1 MKKKGIIYFLLAFM
15 LANVVNGQ
23 DFINISEAFKR
34 SYSYESEGKYGEAAG
49 ELIKIYNESSY
60 EINLRLG
67 WLNYMAGSLDESANY
82 YKKAIA
88 LKPYAIEPK
97 IGFVSLSAAIGNWN
111 LVEEQYKKILE
122 IDPMNTVASYYL
134 GLIYYNR
141 EQYDLA
147 LKYFEKV
154 VNLYPFD
161 YDSVIMYAWTNFKMQ
176 NLREAKVLF
185 QKTLLIRPND
195 SSALEG
201 LSLIE

>member
-23 DFINISEAFKR
+23 DFINIAEAFKR